1 MAFSKGKRIEDET
14 SNRIVNLAVKIGC
27 KEGPD
32 ALTVTRICRELSCD
46 RRVIYN
52 RFRDVDEINLIVAD
66 RCNKELI
73 ANARAAIDPEASYY
87 DNFAALVKAIFTYI
101 CERNAFFQ
109 HYTALYKVTEDGIVI
124 NEILLDLIR
133 LIEEGK
139 EAGEVSKDTDSRATA
154 GNIWLIITGITRLIA
169 SNANYKYQ
177 DGLNTVMHGVNAIS
191 LNMKP

>member
-66 RCNKELI
+66 RCNKE
-73 ANARAAIDPEASYY
+73 AYC
-87 DNFAALVKAIFTYI
+87 K
-101 CERNAFFQ
+101 C
-109 HYTALYKVTEDGIVI
+109 KG
-124 NEILLDLIR
+124 
-133 LIEEGK
+133 
-139 EAGEVSKDTDSRATA
+139 
-154 GNIWLIITGITRLIA
+154 
-169 SNANYKYQ
+169 SN
-177 DGLNTVMHGVNAIS
+177 
-191 LNMKP
+191 

>member
-27 KEGPD
+27 KERPD

-73 ANARAAIDPEASYY
+73 ANARAAID
-87 DNFAALVKAIFTYI
+87 
-101 CERNAFFQ
+101 
-109 HYTALYKVTEDGIVI
+109 
-124 NEILLDLIR
+124 
-133 LIEEGK
+133 
-139 EAGEVSKDTDSRATA
+139 
-154 GNIWLIITGITRLIA
+154 
-169 SNANYKYQ
+169 
-177 DGLNTVMHGVNAIS
+177 
-191 LNMKP
+191 

>member
-1 MAFSKGKRIEDET
+1 MNGVRIWLSQKENELKMKQV
-14 SNRIVNLAVKIGC
+14 IVSLIWSVKIGC

-87 DNFAALVKAIFTYI
+87 DN
-101 CERNAFFQ
+101 
-109 HYTALYKVTEDGIVI
+109 
-124 NEILLDLIR
+124 LLL
-133 LIEEGK
+133 
-139 EAGEVSKDTDSRATA
+139 
-154 GNIWLIITGITRLIA
+154 
-169 SNANYKYQ
+169 
-177 DGLNTVMHGVNAIS
+177 
-191 LNMKP
+191 

>member
-73 ANARAAIDPEASYY
+73 ANARVAIDPEASYY

-109 HYTALYKVTEDGIVI
+109 HYTALYKVTEDGTVI

-139 EAGEVSKDTDSRATA
+139 EAGTFTVSAAGTDVKSVTQS
-154 GNIWLIITGITRLIA
+154 IISKVSGTSAPTGA
-169 SNANYKYQ
+169 SFDIKA
-177 DGLNTVMHGVNAIS
+177 
-191 LNMKP
+191 

>member
-1 MAFSKGKRIEDET
+1 M
-14 SNRIVNLAVKIGC
+14 
-27 KEGPD
+27 
-32 ALTVTRICRELSCD
+32 
-46 RRVIYN
+46 
-52 RFRDVDEINLIVAD
+52 
-66 RCNKELI
+66 
-73 ANARAAIDPEASYY
+73 
-87 DNFAALVKAIFTYI
+87 
-101 CERNAFFQ
+101 
-109 HYTALYKVTEDGIVI
+109 
-124 NEILLDLIR
+124 LDLIR